1 MHPIMQ
7 YLEDNNS
14 EQELFEILLT
24 EVVANSEQAK
34 STAAEIQAIRR
45 VRFDLLKLVK
55 ENE

>member
-1 MHPIMQ
+1 MQ